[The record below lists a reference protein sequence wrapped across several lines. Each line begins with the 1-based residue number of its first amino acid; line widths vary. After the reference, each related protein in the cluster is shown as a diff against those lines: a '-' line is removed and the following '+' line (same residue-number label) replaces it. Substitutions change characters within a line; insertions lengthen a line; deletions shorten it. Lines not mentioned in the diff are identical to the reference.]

1 MKKGKKIIAPIICI
15 ILAVFIGVGIYYVVQ
30 NNQADSPEQVVESFL
45 TAVTKGNVK
54 KAIKYSAMDY
64 EDYITDAYSEENL
77 KVLIKENSKGM
88 GDQFA
93 TPQDFYNFQSQNYGV
108 SINSGKDMYNAM
120 LSKMGS
126 KMSVKSIEITKT
138 TPLDLKDEDTKT
150 LINFYQRYNF
160 TGLDSS
166 EYYDPNEITEIVDVA
181 YTVTLENGEEN
192 TGNLAV
198 VKIDGEWKVLFS
210 LSDLS
215 NEQG

>member
-1 MKKGKKIIAPIICI
+1 MKKGKKIIAPIICV
-15 ILAVFIGVGIYYVVQ
+15 ILAAFIGVGVYYVVQ

-64 EDYITDAYSEENL
+64 EDYITDAYSEDNL
-77 KVLIKENSKGM
+77 KVLIRENSKGM

-93 TPQDFYNFQSQNYGV
+93 TPQDFYSFQSQNYGV

-120 LSKMGS
+120 LSKMGT
-126 KMSVKSIEITKT
+126 KMSVKSIGITKT
-138 TPLDLKDEDTKT
+138 TPLDLKDENTQT

-166 EYYDPNEITEIVDVA
+166 EYYDPDEITEIVDVA